1 MGVLIRQ
8 FLRCESGAAVYEFTL
23 IAALVSAAI
32 LASIIALGVKLD
44 TAHDVLG
51 EKAASP
57 A

>member
-44 TAHDVLG
+44 TAHGVLA